1 VLLKLIEEAAKH
13 ELGTLV
19 LRQHPRMAFGMQR
32 TINLWLRDQ
41 SPNWHLAVLI
51 TLQIQLN
58 WDGKVNLITVAGK
71 KDEARKANQF
81 LDRIN
86 DQARLPSTADLKV
99 MVGSFEEALQEAPR
113 GDVNIL
119 GLGEKVDFDFIRRA
133 ADLSKSSCLF
143 VMDSGNENVLI

>member
-1 VLLKLIEEAAKH
+1 M
-13 ELGTLV
+13 
-19 LRQHPRMAFGMQR
+19 LRQHPRMAFGMQKN
-32 TINLWLRDQ
+32 INLWLRDQ

-51 TLQIQLN
+51 ALQIQLN
-58 WDGKVNLITVAGK
+58 WDGKVNLITVTTRK
-71 KDEARKANQF
+71 EDARRANQF

-86 DQARLPSTADLKV
+86 DQARLPSSTELQV
-99 MVGSFEEALQEAPR
+99 MVGSFEEALQQAPR

-133 ADLSKSSCLF
+133 AELSKSSCLF